1 MVRAGIDSISINPDT
16 VVFTRELVASI
27 GQRIKVYRSADKARI
42 ISPDATWFGKD
53 DDHEPQ

>member
-16 VVFTRELVASI
+16 VVFTREFVASI

-53 DDHEPQ
+53 DP